1 MIVFTQEDL
10 DKVYFTPFAILF
22 PLNERYMAF
31 NNSLTD
37 RSAVCEMKPE
47 CIKEVVRRFMNGQP
61 FDFNEFEYNFAGEPE
76 SIKKT
81 MNLLFK
87 ESIIE

>member
-22 PLNERYMAF
+22 PLNERYIAF

-37 RSAVCEMKPE
+37 KSIVCEMKPE
-47 CIKEVVRRFMNGQP
+47 CIKEVVKRFMDGQP
-61 FDFNEFEYNFAGEPE
+61 FAFEEFKDVFAGEPE
-76 SIKKT
+76 FVKKT
-81 MNLLFK
+81 VNLLFK